1 MKRVVVKDTKW
12 DAQTQLRQ
20 TACIRH
26 FDSLI
31 ANDYASVG
39 GGSYSELY
47 WT

>member
-1 MKRVVVKDTKW
+1 MKRVVVKDTNW
-12 DAQTQLRQ
+12 DAQTQ
-20 TACIRH
+20 H

-31 ANDYASVG
+31 ANDYANNDYASVG